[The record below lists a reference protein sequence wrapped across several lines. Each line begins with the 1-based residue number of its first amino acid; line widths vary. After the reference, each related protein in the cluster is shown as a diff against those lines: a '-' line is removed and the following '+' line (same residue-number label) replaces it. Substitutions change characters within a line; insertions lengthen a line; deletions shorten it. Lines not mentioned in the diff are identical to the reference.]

1 MSGVVEPGRSHG
13 ELLSSVQRLRS
24 RDAGAANSAAGE
36 APRWRAAVAIEG
48 CGTARA
54 RRTAKKGGQTPRTV
68 AARAVGLSEAQ
79 TRNVVRL
86 ARIPV
91 AVAEAKIEAIPPP
104 TEAALLRIAPTDPK
118 FNGNTFCGSAAY
130 TTLVRSQSCLAMFA
144 YWCQKN

>member
-1 MSGVVEPGRSHG
+1 
-13 ELLSSVQRLRS
+13 
-24 RDAGAANSAAGE
+24 
-36 APRWRAAVAIEG
+36 
-48 CGTARA
+48 
-54 RRTAKKGGQTPRTV
+54 V

-144 YWCQKN
+144 YWCQKNSAQELGAALNGAEVSRCQKHVAEARRWLADFTACFANAKDSKHV